1 VTGLVQPAQG
11 VPAVMRPTGATD
23 QAAKDLVAADFAA
36 CAAATTISV
45 NDCHQVST
53 LAVADPKNIRWTLGG
68 DPLAGATVTLMEI
81 SVF

>member
-11 VPAVMRPTGATD
+11 VPAVVRPTGPTD
-23 QAAKDLVAADFAA
+23 QAAKGLVAAAFAA

-53 LAVADPKNIRWTLGG
+53 HDPAVVLE
-68 DPLAGATVTLMEI
+68 AGIEVATGHIGRAGHLPER
-81 SVF
+81 